1 MAALAAG
8 DVFGHYRILGRLGRG
23 GMASVYR
30 AYEPALDREV
40 ALKVLPESMV
50 DDAESARRFER
61 EVVLIARLEHPS
73 ILPVYAGGITEGR
86 PWMALRLVSGG
97 NLLDWIH
104 AHPREIGPGLQIFR
118 DVAHALDY
126 AHAQG
131 ILHRDLKPQNVL
143 IGRQGEAYLADFGIA
158 RLLSE
163 SAPFT
168 VAGAVLGTPQYMAP
182 EQAQDQPLGPACDLY
197 ALAVMLYE
205 WLCGRLPF
213 HADTPLGVMYKHAQA
228 PVPREP
234 MARLPAPAQAVL
246 LRGLHKDPRRRGSS
260 AVALVDDLERALQS
274 APKRP
279 HRRHGFVLALL
290 LGLGLAVAAWWGSR
304 TGMPPT
310 RVPEYQPASASD
322 ASIRVP
328 PANVA
333 PASPVVSPGPA
344 PTASPTAWEMDAMSR
359 EPTSHGQRAT
369 RPEPSWQA
377 LTEARL
383 DYPQAVAGCAALGA
397 GWRLPDRVEVESL
410 HRASAGLSTPCGR
423 YRCQLPAS
431 VQLRD
436 AYVWLADEAD
446 GAQAEVADLSL
457 QFLTYRAE
465 RAQQAAT
472 ALCLHDPRSE
482 QRSPD
487 AAPP

>member
-40 ALKVLPESMV
+40 ALKVLPEAMV

-61 EVVLIARLEHPS
+61 EVVLLARLEHPS
-73 ILPVYAGGITEGR
+73 ILPVYAGGITDGR

-104 AHPREIGPGLQIFR
+104 AHPGEISRGLRIFR
-118 DVAHALDY
+118 DVAQALDH

-143 IGRQGEAYLADFGIA
+143 IGQHGEAYLADFGIA

-182 EQAQDQPLGPACDLY
+182 EQAQDQLLGPACDLY

-260 AVALVDDLERALQS
+260 AVALVDDLERALQA
-274 APKRP
+274 APLRP
-279 HRRHGFVLALL
+279 RRRPAVALAML
-290 LGLGLAVAAWWGSR
+290 LGLGLVAAAWWGSR
-304 TGMPPT
+304 TGIPSTSEPADRTTPAPLSAGAMRTPP
-310 RVPEYQPASASD
+310 RAP
-322 ASIRVP
+322 
-328 PANVA
+328 A
-333 PASPVVSPGPA
+333 PASPVVSPEQA
-344 PTASPTAWEMDAMSR
+344 ATASPATREADASSL
-359 EPTSHGQRAT
+359 EPTSRDLRTTRA
-369 RPEPSWQA
+369 EPSWQA
-377 LTEARL
+377 LTEPRL

-397 GWRLPDRVEVESL
+397 GWRLPDRAEVESL
-410 HRASAGLSTPCGR
+410 HHASAGLSTPCGR

-436 AYVWLADEAD
+436 AYVWLADAGGD
-446 GAQAEVADLSL
+446 SQAEVADLSL

-465 RAQQAAT
+465 RAQAAAT
-472 ALCLHDPRSE
+472 ALCLRD
-482 QRSPD
+482 
-487 AAPP
+487 